1 MKQDEMYYDII
12 TELFNISVGKAAG
25 ILSEIVNR
33 KIILDVP
40 EIKLILKEEDAVDL
54 DACISDKIS
63 GALMVSSI
71 SFENNLKGKAN
82 LIFPTEK
89 MKKFIHL
96 CMNEEVAGKDDFFSI
111 SEEEMDFTPIDFD
124 VIMEIG
130 NIVLNCIMGEI
141 GNFLKVNFN
150 YSLPDVKIFDRQT
163 FYNDSEND
171 GYSHVLVLHI
181 TFVIDEIEIEGAIIV
196 DLTLSSIQIL
206 LEKIKELEAEFHV

>member
-1 MKQDEMYYDII
+1 MYYDII